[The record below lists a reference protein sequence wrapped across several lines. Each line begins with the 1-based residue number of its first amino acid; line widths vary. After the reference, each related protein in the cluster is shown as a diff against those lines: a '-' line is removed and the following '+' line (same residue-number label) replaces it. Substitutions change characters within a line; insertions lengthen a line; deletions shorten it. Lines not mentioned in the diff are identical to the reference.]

1 MTEPVRAT
9 PPVRI
14 TPPLRITPTLMFG
27 SRRALRLIERNLYVY
42 RHGWIVIV
50 SGFFEPLF
58 YLLAFGAGLGT
69 VVGTILYDGQH
80 LTYAEFVGP
89 ALLASSAMNGAVL
102 DATNNVF
109 FKFKYA
115 KLYDTMLAT
124 PLGPLDVALG
134 EITCATL
141 RGAMY
146 TIGFM
151 AVIAAMGVLTSLW
164 SLLMLPVAL
173 LICFGFAAIGMATAT
188 YMSSWQHLEYV
199 QIVMV
204 PMFLFST
211 TFYPLSVYPSALQ
224 TVVQLFP
231 LYHGVEMMRTL
242 AVGPPTWGTLAHG
255 CYFLVMVVVGLL
267 VVIRRLSR
275 LLLK

>member
-1 MTEPVRAT
+1 MTAVLSPALYAGRA
-9 PPVRI
+9 RI
-14 TPPLRITPTLMFG
+14 LVERWVITQKRVWTAVL
-27 SRRALRLIERNLYVY
+27 
-42 RHGWIVIV
+42 

-58 YLLAFGAGLGT
+58 YLLAFGTGLGT
-69 VVGTILYDGQH
+69 VVGSILYDGRH

-146 TIGFM
+146 TVGFM
-151 AVIAAMGVLTSLW
+151 AVIAAMGVLTSIW
-164 SLLMLPVAL
+164 SLLMLPAAL
-173 LICFGFAAIGMATAT
+173 LICFGFAAVGMATAT

-199 QIVMV
+199 QIVIV

-211 TFYPLSVYPSALQ
+211 TFYPLSVYPEALRWL
-224 TVVQLFP
+224 VQAFP
-231 LYHGVEMMRTL
+231 LYHGVEIMRTL
-242 AVGPPTWGTLAHG
+242 AVGPPTLGTLAHAS
-255 CYFLVMVVVGLL
+255 YFAVMVVVGLL
-267 VVIRRLSR
+267 LVIRRLSK
-275 LLLK
+275 LLLT

>member
-1 MTEPVRAT
+1 MTVLT
-9 PPVRI
+9 PALYAGRSRI
-14 TPPLRITPTLMFG
+14 LV
-27 SRRALRLIERNLYVY
+27 ERWVY
-42 RHGWIVIV
+42 TQKRVWSAVV

-58 YLLAFGAGLGT
+58 YLLAFGTGLGT
-69 VVGTILYDGQH
+69 VIGTIPYDGRH

-124 PLGPLDVALG
+124 PMGPLDVALG

-146 TIGFM
+146 TIGFL
-151 AVIAAMGVLTSLW
+151 AVIAGMGVLTSLW

-173 LICFGFAAIGMATAT
+173 LICFGFAAVGMATAT

-211 TFYPLSVYPSALQ
+211 TFYPLSVYPSGLQ
-224 TVVQLFP
+224 LVVQAFP

-255 CYFLVMVVVGLL
+255 SYFVVMVVVGLL
-267 VVIRRLSR
+267 VVIRRLSS
-275 LLLK
+275 LLLR

>member
-1 MTEPVRAT
+1 MTALLT
-9 PPVRI
+9 PSLYAGRSRI
-14 TPPLRITPTLMFG
+14 LV
-27 SRRALRLIERNLYVY
+27 ERWVY
-42 RHGWIVIV
+42 TQKRVWTAVL

-58 YLLAFGAGLGT
+58 YLLAFGTGLGT
-69 VVGTILYDGQH
+69 VIGTIVYDGRE
-80 LTYAEFVGP
+80 LSYAEFVGP

-146 TIGFM
+146 TVGFL

-164 SLLMLPVAL
+164 SLLMLPAAL
-173 LICFGFAAIGMATAT
+173 LICFGFAAVGMATAT

-199 QIVMV
+199 QILIV

-211 TFYPLSVYPSALQ
+211 TFYPLSVYPDALRWL
-224 TVVQLFP
+224 VQAFP
-231 LYHGVEMMRTL
+231 LYHGVEIMRTL
-242 AVGPPTWGTLAHG
+242 AVGPPTWGTAAHG
-255 CYFLVMVVVGLL
+255 SYFLVMVVVGLL
-267 VVIRRLSR
+267 VVIRRLSK

>member
-1 MTEPVRAT
+1 MTSALYAGRS
-9 PPVRI
+9 RI
-14 TPPLRITPTLMFG
+14 LV
-27 SRRALRLIERNLYVY
+27 ERWVY
-42 RHGWIVIV
+42 TQKRVWTAVLT
-50 SGFFEPLF
+50 GFFEPLF
-58 YLLAFGAGLGT
+58 YLLAFGTGLGT
-69 VVGTILYDGQH
+69 VIGSILYDGRH

-102 DATNNVF
+102 DSTNNVF

-134 EITCATL
+134 EITCASL

-151 AVIAAMGVLTSLW
+151 AVIASMGVLASAW
-164 SLLMLPVAL
+164 SLLMLPAAL

-211 TFYPLSVYPSALQ
+211 TFYPLAVYPAALRL
-224 TVVQLFP
+224 VVQLFP
-231 LYHGVEMMRTL
+231 LYHGVEIMRTL
-242 AVGPPTWGTLAHG
+242 AVGPPTWGTLAHAS
-255 CYFLVMVVVGLL
+255 YFVVMVVVGMV
-267 VVIRRLSR
+267 VVIRRLSG

>member
-1 MTEPVRAT
+1 MSVLAPALYAGRS
-9 PPVRI
+9 RI
-14 TPPLRITPTLMFG
+14 LVERWVYAQ
-27 SRRALRLIERNLYVY
+27 RRVWTAVLT
-42 RHGWIVIV
+42 
-50 SGFFEPLF
+50 GFFEPLF
-58 YLLAFGAGLGT
+58 YLLAFGTGLGT
-69 VVGTILYDGQH
+69 VVGTILYDGRH
-80 LTYAEFVGP
+80 LSYVAFVGP

-151 AVIAAMGVLTSLW
+151 AVVAALGVLTSLW
-164 SLLMLPVAL
+164 SLLMLPAAL
-173 LICFGFAAIGMATAT
+173 LICFGFAAIGMAAAT
-188 YMSSWQHLEYV
+188 FMSSWQHLEYV
-199 QIVMV
+199 QLVMV

-211 TFYPLSVYPSALQ
+211 TFYPLAVYPESLR
-224 TVVQLFP
+224 VLVQLFP

-242 AVGPPTWGTLAHG
+242 AIGPPSWGTLAHAS
-255 CYFLVMVVVGLL
+255 YFAVMVVVGLMI
-267 VVIRRLSR
+267 VIRRLSR

>member
-1 MTEPVRAT
+1 VSTALYAGRS
-9 PPVRI
+9 RI
-14 TPPLRITPTLMFG
+14 LVERWVYTQ
-27 SRRALRLIERNLYVY
+27 RRVWTAV
-42 RHGWIVIV
+42 VT
-50 SGFFEPLF
+50 GFFEPLF
-58 YLLAFGAGLGT
+58 YLLAFGTGLGS
-69 VVGTILYDGQH
+69 VVGAIHYDGR
-80 LTYAEFVGP
+80 LLSYAAFVGP

-102 DATNNVF
+102 DSTNNVF

-124 PLGPLDVALG
+124 PLGPLDVAMG

-146 TIGFM
+146 TVGFM
-151 AVIAAMGVLTSLW
+151 AVIAAMGVLTSAW
-164 SLLMLPVAL
+164 SLLMLPAAL
-173 LICFGFAAIGMATAT
+173 LICFGFAAVGMATAT

-199 QIVMV
+199 QILMV

-211 TFYPLSVYPSALQ
+211 TFYPLSVYPEALQ
-224 TVVQLFP
+224 TVVQAFP

-255 CYFLVMVVVGLL
+255 SYFVAMVVVGLL
-267 VVIRRLSR
+267 LVIRRLSR